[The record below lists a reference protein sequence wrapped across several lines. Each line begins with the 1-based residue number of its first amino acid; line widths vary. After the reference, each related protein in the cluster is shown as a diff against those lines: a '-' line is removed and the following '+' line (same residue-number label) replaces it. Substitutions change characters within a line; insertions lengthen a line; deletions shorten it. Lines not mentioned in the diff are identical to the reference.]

1 MRFGVGICFLI
12 VTGAMVR
19 VIIHEAPG
27 RVSKQKREPGES
39 EELFA
44 GTRERGQISNVWL
57 GIYSVAELLPCT
69 HSPFPA
75 QHKPDVTASFLR
87 LNGKMT
93 EEGDKY
99 SSVSIS
105 ISQTVW

>member
-39 EELFA
+39 GELFA
-44 GTRERGQISNVWL
+44 GTWERGQISNVWL

-69 HSPFPA
+69 LWKTRSLPFSCST
-75 QHKPDVTASFLR
+75 QTWCDCLISE
-87 LNGKMT
+87 T
-93 EEGDKY
+93 EWENDGGRR
-99 SSVSIS
+99 
-105 ISQTVW
+105 